1 MFIRC
6 KNKVVESSQL
16 ILDGRYEDL
25 LSHYKFNVEEALKKA
40 NIPEDCF
47 KKLHPSMSEQ
57 QYYNFMAAIGDQI
70 SDPFT
75 PIEIAPTKP
84 IESFSPPIF
93 AAYSSRNGDIFIKRL
108 AKYKKL
114 IGPLSFKIDED
125 SKQLSIT
132 LTPSNQQYSLPSFLV
147 LSEFAFLVGLL
158 RKTTKEAISPLKITM
173 TSPVNDEQVIN
184 FFGCKIESGK
194 SNTITFAK
202 KDLQVNFISYN

>member
-1 MFIRC
+1 MNDF
-6 KNKVVESSQL
+6 

-25 LSHYKFNVEEALKKA
+25 LSFNVEEALKKA

-75 PIEIAPTKP
+75 PIEIATTNP

-93 AAYSSRNGDIFIKRL
+93 AAYSSRNEDIFIKRL

-147 LSEFAFLVGLL
+147 LSEFAFLVGLCA
-158 RKTTKEAISPLKITM
+158 RRP
-173 TSPVNDEQVIN
+173 
-184 FFGCKIESGK
+184 
-194 SNTITFAK
+194 K
-202 KDLQVNFISYN
+202 KLFPR

>member
-1 MFIRC
+1 
-6 KNKVVESSQL
+6 
-16 ILDGRYEDL
+16 YEDL
-25 LSHYKFNVEEALKKA
+25 LSHYKFNVEEAIKKN

-75 PIEIAPTKP
+75 PIEIATTNP

-132 LTPSNQQYSLPSFLV
+132 LTQSNQKYFLPYFIYFYDISFFMV
-147 LSEFAFLVGLL
+147 LL
-158 RKTTKEAISPLKITM
+158 
-173 TSPVNDEQVIN
+173 
-184 FFGCKIESGK
+184 
-194 SNTITFAK
+194 SNTNIVAIIH
-202 KDLQVNFISYN
+202 L

>member
-6 KNKVVESSQL
+6 NNKVVESSQL

-25 LSHYKFNVEEALKKA
+25 LSFNVEEALKKA

-75 PIEIAPTKP
+75 PIEIATTNP

-194 SNTITFAK
+194 RNTITFAK

>member
-1 MFIRC
+1 MNHF
-6 KNKVVESSQL
+6 

-57 QYYNFMAAIGDQI
+57 QYYNFIAAIGDQI

-75 PIEIAPTKP
+75 PIEIATTNP

-173 TSPVNDEQVIN
+173 TSPP
-184 FFGCKIESGK
+184 SMMSRSLTSLAAK
-194 SNTITFAK
+194 SNRVKAKPSLLPKKTCRSILLVITK
-202 KDLQVNFISYN
+202 QCGIISSLN

>member
-1 MFIRC
+1 MNHF
-6 KNKVVESSQL
+6 

-75 PIEIAPTKP
+75 PIEIATTNP

-173 TSPVNDEQVIN
+173 TSRVNDEQVIN

>member
-1 MFIRC
+1 MNHF
-6 KNKVVESSQL
+6 

-57 QYYNFMAAIGDQI
+57 QYYNFMASFGDQI

-75 PIEIAPTKP
+75 PIEIATTNPL
-84 IESFSPPIF
+84 SFFSPPIY
-93 AAYSSRNGDIFIKRL
+93 ASLSIRNRVFFINRL
-108 AKYKKL
+108 AKIQNL
-114 IGPLSFKIDED
+114 IDPLSFKIDED
-125 SKQLSIT
+125 SQQRSIT

>member
-1 MFIRC
+1 MDQKDGIWMNHF
-6 KNKVVESSQL
+6 

-75 PIEIAPTKP
+75 PIEIATTNP

-147 LSEFAFLVGLL
+147 LSEFVFLVGLL

-173 TSPVNDEQVIN
+173 TSPVSDE
-184 FFGCKIESGK
+184 
-194 SNTITFAK
+194 
-202 KDLQVNFISYN
+202 

>member
-1 MFIRC
+1 MNHF
-6 KNKVVESSQL
+6 

-25 LSHYKFNVEEALKKA
+25 LSFNVEEALKKA

-75 PIEIAPTKP
+75 PIEIATTNP

-108 AKYKKL
+108 AKYK
-114 IGPLSFKIDED
+114 S
-125 SKQLSIT
+125 
-132 LTPSNQQYSLPSFLV
+132 
-147 LSEFAFLVGLL
+147 
-158 RKTTKEAISPLKITM
+158 
-173 TSPVNDEQVIN
+173 
-184 FFGCKIESGK
+184 
-194 SNTITFAK
+194 
-202 KDLQVNFISYN
+202 

>member
-75 PIEIAPTKP
+75 PIEIATTNP

-114 IGPLSFKIDED
+114 IGPLSFKIDKD

-132 LTPSNQQYSLPSFLV
+132 LTPSKAIFPTLFSSFIRICI
-147 LSEFAFLVGLL
+147 F
-158 RKTTKEAISPLKITM
+158 
-173 TSPVNDEQVIN
+173 
-184 FFGCKIESGK
+184 SG
-194 SNTITFAK
+194 TFAQ
-202 KDLQVNFISYN
+202 DDQRSHFPAEDHNDIPRQ

>member
-1 MFIRC
+1 MDQKDGIWMNHF
-6 KNKVVESSQL
+6 

-75 PIEIAPTKP
+75 PIEIATTNP

-93 AAYSSRNGDIFIKRL
+93 AAYSSSNGDIFIKRL

-125 SKQLSIT
+125 SKQLYYPNSEQRTIFPT
-132 LTPSNQQYSLPSFLV
+132 ILSSFIWICL
-147 LSEFAFLVGLL
+147 FN
-158 RKTTKEAISPLKITM
+158 R
-173 TSPVNDEQVIN
+173 
-184 FFGCKIESGK
+184 
-194 SNTITFAK
+194 TFT
-202 KDLQVNFISYN
+202 QNY

>member
-1 MFIRC
+1 MNHF
-6 KNKVVESSQL
+6 

-57 QYYNFMAAIGDQI
+57 QYYNFMAAVGDEI

-75 PIEIAPTKP
+75 PIEIATTNP

-93 AAYSSRNGDIFIKRL
+93 AAYGSRNGDIFIKRL
-108 AKYKKL
+108 GKYKKL
-114 IGPLSFKIDED
+114 IGALFFKIDED
-125 SKQLSIT
+125 SKPFYLI
-132 LTPSNQQYSLPSFLV
+132 LTARNQQYSLPSFLV
-147 LSEFAFLVGLL
+147 VAEFAFLVGLL
-158 RKTTKEAISPLKITM
+158 RKTTKEAISPMKITM
-173 TSPVNDEQVIN
+173 TSPVNDVQVIN
-184 FFGCKIESGK
+184 FFGCKTDSGK